1 MFEPTHEER
10 WSIWLLFHCAN
21 HINHASDADVG
32 VDILTNSQNRPYVI
46 EAMGGK
52 VCSVCS
58 GNFEFTLQET
68 ALTLYLQYDVDRFR
82 MSSYHVMKD
91 EELLLQE

>member
-1 MFEPTHEER
+1 MFEPSYEER

-21 HINHASDADVG
+21 HGSHASDADVG
-32 VDILTNSQNRPYVI
+32 VAIVTNSQNRPYVI
-46 EAMGGK
+46 EAIGRK
-52 VCSVCS
+52 VCSVCG

-68 ALTLYLQYDVDRFR
+68 ALTPYLQYDVDRFR
-82 MSSYHVMKD
+82 LSKYHVMKD